1 QPFTST
7 ASQRRDPTMPWIV
20 SAPRAVAAAV
30 VFSTLVAPAIRA
42 QGVTTG
48 AITGKVTDA
57 SGQPVALADVRIV
70 NRSTGYATSSR
81 TRENGVFLVQ
91 GLEVGGPNSATVRA
105 TGHQP
110 YQRDEVDAG
119 LPKAQPGDAHLAPRA
134 VEWAGVTVT

>member
-1 QPFTST
+1 
-7 ASQRRDPTMPWIV
+7 MPWIV
-20 SAPRAVAAAV
+20 RASRAVAAAV
-30 VFSTLVAPAIRA
+30 VFSTLVAPAVRA

-91 GLEVGGPNSATVRA
+91 GLEVGGPYTVTVRA
-105 TGHQP
+105 IGHQP
-110 YQRDEVDAG
+110 YQRDDVDVG
-119 LPKAQPGDAHLAPRA
+119 LRA
-134 VEWAGVTVT
+134 WTRSSLRRPWNWQQ